1 MSAMHAHIKNKVMRT
16 NKLKNFIKKNYSK
29 EFVLNAYEFFADPPS
44 YFLERLY
51 TQDYDYILDV
61 FLEECRNNN
70 VSILDAINYYIKNK
84 LFINQKI

>member
-1 MSAMHAHIKNKVMRT
+1 MET
-16 NKLKNFIKKNYSK
+16 EKLKNFIKKNYSK
-29 EFVLNAYEFFADPPS
+29 EFVLNAYEFFADKTS

-61 FLEECRNNN
+61 FLEECKENN
-70 VSILDAINYYIKNK
+70 VSVIDVINYYIKNK

>member
-1 MSAMHAHIKNKVMRT
+1 MKKKKI
-16 NKLKNFIKKNYSK
+16 KNFIKKNYSK

-44 YFLERLY
+44 YFLEHLY

-61 FLEECRNNN
+61 FFEECREYN

-84 LFINQKI
+84 KEEYECR

>member
-1 MSAMHAHIKNKVMRT
+1 MKKKRI
-16 NKLKNFIKKNYSK
+16 KNFIKKNYLK
-29 EFVLNAYEFFADPPS
+29 KFVLNAYEFFADPPS

-61 FLEECRNNN
+61 FLEECRENN

-84 LFINQKI
+84 KNLITTKK

>member
-1 MSAMHAHIKNKVMRT
+1 MEIKE
-16 NKLKNFIKKNYSK
+16 LKNFIKKNYSK

-44 YFLERLY
+44 YFLEHLY

-61 FLEECRNNN
+61 FLEECRENN

-84 LFINQKI
+84 KDEYE

>member
-1 MSAMHAHIKNKVMRT
+1 MKKKRI
-16 NKLKNFIKKNYSK
+16 KNFIKKNYSK
-29 EFVLNAYEFFADPPS
+29 DFVLNAYENFADPPS

-61 FLEECRNNN
+61 FLEECRENN

-84 LFINQKI
+84 KNLITTKK

>member
-16 NKLKNFIKKNYSK
+16 NKLKNFIKKNHSK

-61 FLEECRNNN
+61 FLEECRENN

-84 LFINQKI
+84 KI

>member
-1 MSAMHAHIKNKVMRT
+1 MKTQLKNYLENRKIRRQV
-16 NKLKNFIKKNYSK
+16 KNFIKKNYSK
-29 EFVLNAYEFFADPPS
+29 EFVLNAYEFFADTPS

-61 FLEECRNNN
+61 FIEECRENN

-84 LFINQKI
+84 K

>member
-1 MSAMHAHIKNKVMRT
+1 MKTQLKNYLENRKIRRQV
-16 NKLKNFIKKNYSK
+16 KNFIKKNYSK
-29 EFVLNAYEFFADPPS
+29 ELVLNAYEFYADPPS

-51 TQDYDYILDV
+51 TQEYDYILDV
-61 FLEECRNNN
+61 FIEECKDNN